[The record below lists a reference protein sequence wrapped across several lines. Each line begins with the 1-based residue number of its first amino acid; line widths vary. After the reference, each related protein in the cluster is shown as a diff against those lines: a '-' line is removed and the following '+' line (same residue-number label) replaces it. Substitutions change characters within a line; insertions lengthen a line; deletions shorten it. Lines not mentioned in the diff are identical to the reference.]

1 MPSKTRGIRGAIT
14 VERDDAELILNA
26 SRRLLREIVAR
37 NNVAID
43 DIASALF
50 SVTPDLS
57 AAFPALGVREMGW
70 TDVPMMHCS
79 EINVPGSLTKVIRVL
94 MHVNTTLTPAE
105 IQHVYL
111 EGAVVL
117 RPDLVNSKS

>member
-1 MPSKTRGIRGAIT
+1 M
-14 VERDDAELILNA
+14 ERDDAELILNA
-26 SRRLLREIVAR
+26 SRRLLREIVSR
-37 NNVAID
+37 NKVEID
-43 DIASALF
+43 DIASVLF

-70 TDVPMMHCS
+70 TDVPMLHCS

-94 MHVNTTLTPAE
+94 LHVNSGLTPAQ

-117 RPDLVNSKS
+117 RPDLVN